1 MLLWQPFYKQTSFIY
16 IHTHAPVTTSFQEAT
31 TQSKYLRQASFE
43 MEADPFNVPDHS
55 VQQSIRSHDYSNLD
69 DIFDDQG
76 LNEEWIDQQE
86 NASNN
91 NSFKLDYSN
100 SLKSGSVN
108 NINSAGGTAT
118 SSLGFNFDT
127 TKIEANDVKKTPM
140 FMKIINAQKESEIN
154 PRARNLESL
163 FLAPDGSAP
172 LANGFATSDVSSQSH
187 NDSDPIESSQVV
199 SNESQSNTGA
209 NYSTASQQV
218 VTSRPRGKPLS
229 PMESSS
235 GLSDENKHTRLET
248 TPPVEEPAVS
258 GGMVADPK
266 PEQESAA
273 ARLVKGFAK
282 NQSANG
288 SAHLSSMGVSTD
300 VGSGSG
306 SGSGSISSK
315 LLQELTE
322 NQSLTGPPSSHNLV
336 SDADI
341 SKLKSIKPNIEDP
354 SSTVSS
360 PETPSASVVRNHSE
374 SPMKI
379 FTRDKNTYTS
389 SRFEFFLN
397 HMGSAEQL
405 KDSSSLKTRSA
416 RSRGNDKENQF
427 QPNLETVADSSSH
440 DTESPDNISVLADSL
455 QNLSLNSP
463 AKKKHISSEEDQE
476 AQPNSRKVT
485 HEDYK
490 ADASDLMS
498 KLVKKRSS
506 KIAYPVEEEEE
517 DSTNISSEQSDVPDM
532 REMSSRRPIQ
542 TETETDSTDS
552 FEELK
557 RRESFELDASESDR
571 SIEATSVN
579 TGTRRS
585 RARSPS
591 IPSPIR
597 ESVESKPAQQSFKPA
612 RLPPKP
618 PIRKDAA
625 ISSPAKPKHP
635 RLNQITPQEYALNPE
650 KFSNYSGSNFG
661 MEFDASH
668 GMWRKNSLHSLASR
682 QSSRSASIQQIP
694 VSDKISTI
702 KIDDISDLIDSGC
715 ETTPPGS
722 PEVVKNGDSL
732 IVSNRISSGANL
744 TDKSLALAH
753 STLDSNA
760 FSTFNATFNDSQSRS
775 YSEEIY
781 QDTSSYESSSSS
793 VIVTNTGRRVSQMG
807 ARDSSKANRTVS
819 FVSEYS
825 STSSDGSTNI
835 RRRGEFSMLSNRDQ
849 VSFSQAL
856 GETIKIMPLD
866 YDGNLSQIINLN
878 IPPNTALTNTRWV
891 GKQHPRLEILN
902 APDGNIRYLHEL
914 PSSVRELHLP
924 NNAVDQDV
932 NNLHR
937 LENLEVLDLSNNKLT
952 DCSFLRSLTHLRELN
967 LSGNNIKSL
976 RGLMG
981 LRSLQKLNLDGND
994 ISHEIDLSQTEWT
1007 QLTTLSLK
1015 NNKNLVVLSGLQAD
1029 CKIRELCLDNCEKL
1043 VHIAGNCNH
1052 LLKLSINSCPELT
1065 QLDLHSFP
1073 QLRVLKCDNNP
1084 GLTKFKDG
1092 FIPMRLEAVSMTHQ
1106 NKDFCG
1112 GVESMFTSFNEVQ
1125 RLRIASTPIL
1135 HLDFGNEFFLN
1146 LHLLDLSNCGLKN
1159 LPENFD
1165 ERCVNLRVLNLS
1177 GNEIKDTSRLATI
1190 PKLAS
1195 IDLRDNDIN
1204 QKWFK
1209 VLLRTI
1215 RNLEHL
1221 TTIDTRGN
1229 PVCKKLYGES
1239 AEANEGIDKS
1249 RKKYRQFLVENS
1261 YGLDWLDGEPAPPKL
1276 NDQDFSLDA
1285 MNE

>member
-1 MLLWQPFYKQTSFIY
+1 
-16 IHTHAPVTTSFQEAT
+16 
-31 TQSKYLRQASFE
+31 

-55 VQQSIRSHDYSNLD
+55 VQQSIHSHDFSNLD

-76 LNEEWIDQQE
+76 LNEEWIEHQE
-86 NASNN
+86 NLSGN
-91 NSFKLDYSN
+91 NSFKLDGSDP
-100 SLKSGSVN
+100 LKSGSVN
-108 NINSAGGTAT
+108 CMNSAGGTAT

-140 FMKIINAQKESEIN
+140 FMKVINAQKESEKN
-154 PRARNLESL
+154 AQARNLESL
-163 FLAPDGSAP
+163 FLAPDGPAP
-172 LANGFATSDVSSQSH
+172 LANGIATSDVSGQSQNKSEL
-187 NDSDPIESSQVV
+187 IEPSQAKPD
-199 SNESQSNTGA
+199 ETQSFNGA
-209 NYSTASQQV
+209 NYSTVSQQV
-218 VTSRPRGKPLS
+218 VTSRPRGKLLS
-229 PMESSS
+229 PAESMS
-235 GLSDENKHTRLET
+235 GSSDENKHTKLET
-248 TPPVEEPAVS
+248 PSPASEPSASGTIVTPV
-258 GGMVADPK
+258 K
-266 PEQESAA
+266 PEKDSIA
-273 ARLVKGFAK
+273 ARLVKDLAN
-282 NQSANG
+282 NQSVNG
-288 SAHLSSMGVSTD
+288 SINLSGAVN
-300 VGSGSG
+300 GSGSG
-306 SGSGSISSK
+306 SAAGSGSIASK
-315 LLQELTE
+315 LIQELAE
-322 NQSLTGPPSSHNLV
+322 NQSFNGLPSTHSL
-336 SDADI
+336 I
-341 SKLKSIKPNIEDP
+341 SNASPKSQSIAEASNSID
-354 SSTVSS
+354 SS
-360 PETPSASVVRNHSE
+360 PESSSASVIRSHSE

-405 KDSSSLKTRSA
+405 KDSGTLKVKSIK
-416 RSRGNDKENQF
+416 SRGDDKENMF
-427 QPNLETVADSSSH
+427 QPNLETVADSSNH
-440 DTESPDNISVLADSL
+440 DVASPENINILTDSL
-455 QNLSLNSP
+455 RSLSLNSP
-463 AKKKHISSEEDQE
+463 TKKIPAGQSDAEQD
-476 AQPNSRKVT
+476 AQPNSRKIT

-517 DSTNISSEQSDVPDM
+517 DSTNISSEQSDVPDDK
-532 REMSSRRPIQ
+532 EMNSRRLVQ
-542 TETETDSTDS
+542 TDTETDSTDS

-557 RRESFELDASESDR
+557 RRESFELDASESEQ
-571 SIEATSVN
+571 SIEAASEN
-579 TGTRRS
+579 ASTRRS
-585 RARSPS
+585 KTKSPS
-591 IPSPIR
+591 LLAPISESPLPR
-597 ESVESKPAQQSFKPA
+597 SAQQSFKPA

-618 PIRKDAA
+618 PARKD
-625 ISSPAKPKHP
+625 INPRSSPAKQKHP

-682 QSSRSASIQQIP
+682 QSSRSASIQQLP

-702 KIDDISDLIDSGC
+702 KIDDISDLVDSGC
-715 ETTPPGS
+715 DTTPPGS
-722 PEVVKNGDSL
+722 PEVLKNGDSL
-732 IVSNRISSGANL
+732 VVSNRFASGSNL

-760 FSTFNATFNDSQSRS
+760 FSTLNATFNDSQSRS
-775 YSEEIY
+775 YSEEVS
-781 QDTSSYESSSSS
+781 QDSSSYGSSSSS
-793 VIVTNTGRRVSQMG
+793 VIITNTGRRVSQM
-807 ARDSSKANRTVS
+807 ANKDSSKANRTVS
-819 FVSEYS
+819 FISEYS

-835 RRRGEFSMLSNRDQ
+835 RRRSEFSMLSNRDQ
-849 VSFSQAL
+849 ISFSQAL
-856 GETIKIMPLD
+856 GDTIKIMPLD

-914 PSSVRELHLP
+914 PSSVRELHLA
-924 NNAVDQDV
+924 NNFVDQDV

-937 LENLEVLDLSNNKLT
+937 LENLEVLDLSNNSLT
-952 DCSFLRSLTHLRELN
+952 DCSFLRCLTHLRELN
-967 LSGNNIKSL
+967 LSGNHIKSL
-976 RGLMG
+976 RGLTG

-1007 QLTTLSLK
+1007 QLTTLNLK
-1015 NNKNLVVLSGLQAD
+1015 NNKNLVILSGLQVE

-1043 VHIAGNCNH
+1043 VHIAGNSNH
-1052 LLKLSINSCPELT
+1052 LLKLSINDCPELT
-1065 QLDLHSFP
+1065 QLDLHNFP

-1092 FIPMRLEAVSMTHQ
+1092 FIPMRLEAVSMTYQ
-1106 NKDFCG
+1106 NKGFCG
-1112 GVESMFTSFNEVQ
+1112 GDNSMFVGFNEVQ
-1125 RLRIASTPIL
+1125 RLRIANTPIQ

-1146 LHLLDLSNCGLKN
+1146 LHLLDLSNCALKS

-1177 GNEIKDTSRLATI
+1177 GNEIKDTSRLASI

-1209 VLLRTI
+1209 VLLKTI

-1229 PVCKKLYGES
+1229 PVCKKLYGEGS
-1239 AEANEGIDKS
+1239 EANEEIDKS
-1249 RKKYRQFLVENS
+1249 KRKYRQFLVENS

-1276 NDQDFSLDA
+1276 NNDQDFGLDA